1 MSVYLDWKLV
11 SEECLTSLWLIP
23 KQGASLPGM
32 KASRLGVDLEEGVD
46 SG

>member
-11 SEECLTSLWLIP
+11 SDECLKSLWLIP
-23 KQGASLPGM
+23 KQGANWPGM
-32 KASRLGVDLEEGVD
+32 KASRLEVGFAEGVD